1 MRLDELTSLQN
12 IAASSAPASMD
23 VRGLSADS
31 RTVQPGYLFAALPG
45 TQVDGQAFIGQAI
58 ENGACAVL
66 AREPLAAQPLRG
78 DVAFVSSDNPHRDL
92 AHMAARFFE
101 FQPAHI
107 GCITGTN
114 GKTSTASFLRQLL
127 AAQGHKSAAMGTLG
141 VEADGYF
148 EPLHH
153 TTPDPVR
160 LHAALRDLSAHGV
173 THLAMEASSHGLAQH
188 RVDGVQIEV
197 AGFTN
202 LSRDHLDYH
211 ATPEAYEAAKQRLFT
226 ELLSETGTAVIVM
239 RQASGERLHQLCE
252 RLGRSIICVGRPQ
265 DEVFVSVVA
274 RTATGL
280 QLDIRLNA
288 KQQRV
293 AVPLIGDFQ
302 TENLALALGM
312 AQAFGVADDALFAAC
327 GHLQAPRGRMQF
339 VGRSQNGASV
349 YVDYAHTPDALD
361 NALDALR
368 AHVPDGGNLSVLF
381 GCGGNRDAGKRP
393 EMGKIAAAKADSVFV
408 TDDNPR
414 QEAAAAIRADILA
427 ACPKAQEIGD
437 RGTAIGAIIDAAK
450 ADDIVLLA
458 GKGHESGQIIGDTI
472 LPFDDAKVAQSHLS
486 AKGGQ
491 HG

>member
-1 MRLDELTSLQN
+1 MRLDELSLN
-12 IAASSAPASMD
+12 PSSKDKGALASRD

-45 TQVDGQAFIGQAI
+45 TKVDGQAFISQAI
-58 ENGACAVL
+58 ENGATAVL
-66 AREPLAAQPLRG
+66 ASEPLLAQPLHA
-78 DVAFVSSDNPHRDL
+78 DVAFVTSDNPHRDL

-127 AAQGHKSAAMGTLG
+127 ATQGHKAAAIGTLG

-148 EPLHH
+148 EPLQH

-188 RVDGVQIEV
+188 RMDGVRVEV

-211 ATPEAYEAAKQRLFT
+211 DTPEAYEAAKQRLFT
-226 ELLSETGTAVIVM
+226 ELLSETGTAVIVGSH
-239 RQASGERLHQLCE
+239 ASGQRLQAVCQTS
-252 RLGRSIICVGRPQ
+252 GRSVVMVGRPE
-265 DEVFVSVVA
+265 DSVFVRVAA

-280 QLDIRLNA
+280 QLDITLNG
-288 KQQRV
+288 QSQSL

-312 AQAFGVADDALFAAC
+312 AQAFGLQDTELFSAC
-327 GHLQAPRGRMQF
+327 AHLQAPRGRMQF
-339 VGRSQNGASV
+339 VGRSQNGASL

-361 NALDALR
+361 NALEALR
-368 AHVPDGGNLSVLF
+368 AHLPKDGKLLVLF

-393 EMGKIAAAKADSVFV
+393 KMGKVAAAKADSIFV

-414 QEAAAAIRADILA
+414 QEEAASIRAAILA
-427 ACPKAQEIGD
+427 ACPEAQEIGD
-437 RGTAIGAIIDAAK
+437 RGEAIGAIINAAQS
-450 ADDIVLLA
+450 DDIVLLA

-472 LPFDDAKVAQSHLS
+472 LPFDDAMVAQSYLS